1 MRSTIWKVFSVIMV
15 LIIAFLTFEILFK
28 DGGILRNGYNA
39 VAVNINRK
47 YCQMTEGKDD
57 CQNKLVAEWK
67 RGGAENLEK
76 ADADMDIK

>member
-1 MRSTIWKVFSVIMV
+1 MV

-39 VAVNINRK
+39 VAKNVNRK

-57 CQNKLVAEWK
+57 CQNKLIAEWK

-76 ADADMDIK
+76 ADADMEIK

>member
-1 MRSTIWKVFSVIMV
+1 MRSTIWKVFSIIMV

-39 VAVNINRK
+39 VAKNVNRK

-57 CQNKLVAEWK
+57 CQNKLIAEWK

-76 ADADMDIK
+76 ADADMEIK

>member
-1 MRSTIWKVFSVIMV
+1 MRSTIWKVFSIIMV

-39 VAVNINRK
+39 VAVNVNNK
-47 YCQMTEGKDD
+47 YCQMTAGK
-57 CQNKLVAEWK
+57 K
-67 RGGAENLEK
+67 GGAENLEK

>member
-39 VAVNINRK
+39 VAVNINKK
-47 YCQMTEGKDD
+47 YCQMTEGKKECD
-57 CQNKLVAEWK
+57 NKLIAEWK
-67 RGGAENLEK
+67 KGGAESLEK
-76 ADADMDIK
+76 ADADMEIK